1 MIRTLYPIFFSI
13 IAVLAATPAET
24 QTPQPTFRGPQSR
37 VDISLS
43 FAPVVKR
50 AAPAVVNVYA
60 QRKVQGARNPL
71 FDDPFFRQFF
81 GGQFPGLGQS
91 GERIQR
97 SLGSGVIVDP
107 TGIVVTNHHV
117 IEGADQIKVA
127 LSDKREFEADVL
139 LRDQRSD
146 LAVLQIKDG
155 RELFAAIEFGD
166 SDAIEVGDRV
176 LAIGDPFGVGQTVTQ
191 GIISALARTQA
202 GISDYSFFIQTDA
215 AINMGNSGGALIDMS
230 GRLVGIN
237 TAIVSGSGGSNG
249 IGFAIPANMVRVVLE
264 SARGGGKAVKR
275 PWFGA
280 KLQSVTPEIA
290 ESIGLKRPAGALVA
304 SVVPSSPAAQAGVKT
319 GDLIVAIDGQPVD
332 DQNAFDYRYATKPLG
347 GTANLSLERQGKSIT
362 AQVKL
367 ASAPEMPREEMTI
380 ESRSPF
386 AGARVA
392 NLSPALAEELRLD
405 ASTEGVVIVDFANG
419 SLAQNVG
426 FQRGDIILSV
436 NGEKIAKSR
445 DLERAAKVQ
454 TRLWRI
460 MIQRNG
466 QQLSVVLNG

>member
-1 MIRTLYPIFFSI
+1 
-13 IAVLAATPAET
+13 
-24 QTPQPTFRGPQSR
+24 
-37 VDISLS
+37 
-43 FAPVVKR
+43 
-50 AAPAVVNVYA
+50 
-60 QRKVQGARNPL
+60 
-71 FDDPFFRQFF
+71 
-81 GGQFPGLGQS
+81 
-91 GERIQR
+91 
-97 SLGSGVIVDP
+97 
-107 TGIVVTNHHV
+107 
-117 IEGADQIKVA
+117 
-127 LSDKREFEADVL
+127 
-139 LRDQRSD
+139 
-146 LAVLQIKDG
+146 
-155 RELFAAIEFGD
+155 
-166 SDAIEVGDRV
+166 
-176 LAIGDPFGVGQTVTQ
+176 
-191 GIISALARTQA
+191 
-202 GISDYSFFIQTDA
+202 
-215 AINMGNSGGALIDMS
+215 
-230 GRLVGIN
+230 
-237 TAIVSGSGGSNG
+237 
-249 IGFAIPANMVRVVLE
+249 
-264 SARGGGKAVKR
+264 VKR

-304 SVVPSSPAAQAGVKT
+304 SVVASSPAAQAGVKT

-466 QQLSVVLNG
+466 QQLTVVLNG